1 MESNKLNRKVNY
13 ERMNRLYF
21 LLFIPMILAP
31 IFGLI
36 LFEEIGWWMFFSC
49 LLAYFIQLIPWSFLV
64 TNPHKSVVTIEADE
78 INKYAAREKKVIYTY
93 IGLFVFIAILDLFPF
108 YAMSETLMKFL
119 FSYKFYERTY
129 EGGFLVLLL
138 VIFMLIINAVA
149 VTTLWQEATDIFT
162 IRDNYAKTGLTPTE
176 QVEKDKQ
183 KEKEIL
189 RKEKERYG
197 EGYRVIDRDL
207 KLYINENLKKIFIK
221 GNKYNFSDILAFS
234 VQDNEFTISSGSI
247 SVAKTNIGSML
258 GRAAVGGLVAGSI
271 GAVIGGATASRKI
284 ENTDTRSSIIHN
296 YSVVITVN
304 SLSSPMITLEIGQ
317 DQKLM
322 NRVSSILTVIVNKH
336 KQKHEGTGTLIH

>member
-21 LLFIPMILAP
+21 FLFIPMILAP

-36 LFEEIGWWMFFSC
+36 LFEETGWWMFFSC
-49 LLAYFIQLIPWSFLV
+49 LLAYFIQLMPWSFLV
-64 TNPHKSVVTIEADE
+64 TDPHKSVVTIEADE

-119 FSYKFYERTY
+119 FSYKFYVRTY
-129 EGGFLVLLL
+129 EGGLLVILL
-138 VIFMLIINAVA
+138 VIFMLILNAVA
-149 VTTLWQEATDIFT
+149 VTTLQQEATDIFS
-162 IRDNYAKTGLTPTE
+162 IRDNYTKTGLTPSE

-183 KEKEIL
+183 MLISKEKEIL
-189 RKEKERYG
+189 RREKEKYG
-197 EGYRVIDRDL
+197 EDHRVIDRDL

-221 GNKYNFSDILAFS
+221 GHEYNFSDILAFS
-234 VQDNEFTISSGSI
+234 VQDNERTISSGST
-247 SVAKTNIGSML
+247 SVAKTNNGSML
-258 GRAAVGGLVAGSI
+258 GRAAVGGLVAGNI
-271 GAVIGGATASRKI
+271 GAVIGGATASRTI
-284 ENTDTRSSIIHN
+284 ETTGTMSSIIHN

-322 NRVSSILTVIVNKH
+322 NRVSSTLTVIVNRNK
-336 KQKHEGTGTLIH
+336 